1 MIALLLALVM
11 QAELPRPI
19 LDRILDRVTA
29 NEHTAEERYEAVG
42 DRLNQLGASV
52 IEARESLRAA
62 REEIAEARASWQ
74 PLQDLAD
81 RLIALGWKLILIV
94 VLFGVLIEGTR
105 MAFFWL
111 VSRWFTN
118 PFQGKSK

>member
-29 NEHTAEERYEAVG
+29 NEQAAEERYEAVG

-62 REEIAEARASWQ
+62 REEIAEARESWR
-74 PLQDLAD
+74 PLQDLVH
-81 RLIALGWKLILIV
+81 RLIALGWKLVIL
-94 VLFGVLIEGTR
+94 LVLIGVIVEGGR
-105 MAFFWL
+105 MLMFWL
-111 VSRWFTN
+111 ISRWLVN
-118 PFQGKSK
+118 PFQRKE